1 MSASSTVQLLVI
13 SIIYYYLFSG
23 RHLDDTWVAYV
34 GSGRTIPMLTWQ
46 NVSSGHPG
54 GRFGHSC
61 TLVGTNSLI
70 LFGGINDRGSR
81 LNDTWIGQ
89 ILHESQYNIKISW
102 KPLEV
107 GQYMPPARG
116 AHVACCIGDCM
127 VLVHG
132 GIGFDGLRLGDT
144 WLLDLSGPA
153 FWQQVGTANRSAPTP
168 RSGHTLTWI
177 GGTRMAVLF
186 GGRGAGY
193 EALND
198 IWLFDVAG

>member
-1 MSASSTVQLLVI
+1 
-13 SIIYYYLFSG
+13 
-23 RHLDDTWVAYV
+23 
-34 GSGRTIPMLTWQ
+34 MLTWQ
-46 NVSSGHPG
+46 HVNSGLPG

-70 LFGGINDRGSR
+70 LFGGINDTGSR

-89 ILHESQYNIKISW
+89 ILHEGPYNIKVSW

-107 GQYMPPARG
+107 GEYVPPVRG
-116 AHVACCIGDCM
+116 AHAACCIGDCM

-132 GIGFDGLRLGDT
+132 GIGLYGLRLGDT
-144 WLLDLSGPA
+144 WLLDLSGPGC
-153 FWQQVGTANRSAPTP
+153 WHQVRTANRSSPTP

-177 GGTRMAVLF
+177 GGTHMAVLF

-193 EALND
+193 EVLND
-198 IWLFDVAG
+198 VWLFDAAG